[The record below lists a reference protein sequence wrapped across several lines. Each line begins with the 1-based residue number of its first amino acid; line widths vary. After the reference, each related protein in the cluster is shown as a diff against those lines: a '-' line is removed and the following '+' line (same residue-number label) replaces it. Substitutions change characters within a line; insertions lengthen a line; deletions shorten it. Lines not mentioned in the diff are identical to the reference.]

1 VVSSQYTSAFSNSIN
16 YTYYW
21 FQSIFTSKIKES
33 IKDFLWSDINLK
45 LVGVTE
51 QDNVFFAGEEYFVTR
66 IKVDKRNEVFL
77 RISTPLI
84 DLVLEYA
91 LGKMPNNEVFSADKI
106 TELEATILTKL
117 SDSILQNFSSFLNK
131 DKEITA
137 ETNLNTVHLTYVVA
151 NRRGELGKLI
161 ISIPIDML
169 PPLNHIQ
176 RKQNFD
182 LGSFANYTVPVKII
196 TGGSQITFYDVQHIE
211 AGDIVVLEKSNI
223 KTMVISFNGQEKPFF
238 INPETSIITGVDDDS
253 EGEEMENNANKAGTM
268 WDVIPVD
275 ITAEFEKVTITLGEL
290 KQISEGVIVDVGA
303 LYENKIVLK
312 VENKAVASGELII
325 INDKYAVRVDEVYSD
340 LQQNQ
345 VPVEKEAQQKQPVQN
360 QQPKQQVPPQPQ
372 QQGEA
377 DPDFNY
383 DDFDIEDEDI

>member
-1 VVSSQYTSAFSNSIN
+1 MVSSQYTSAFSNSIN